1 MTKTLFSNAPARR
14 ARSGG
19 PLSWLT
25 MLLLSVSVLLSS
37 CGGGGEVPFPQ
48 PGGLRPL
55 SADFTTRKAINYSPF
70 RTDNR
75 DTEVV
80 TRENLLEDLGL
91 LAQGGFTLLR
101 TFDSSDAVARQ
112 LLEIIRDNRLNIKV
126 QLGIFIA
133 TTTTTGDQLEA
144 NLAFNSAEVARGI
157 ALANEFPSIVI
168 AVSVGNET
176 LAFGRSTPAEMAE
189 YLAQVRGS
197 IQQPLTTN
205 DVWDAFAPG
214 PGTPGMSANVI
225 NLLDYVSMH
234 TYPILY
240 ATPNYYNPWDYEQ
253 QDVPEAQRAAAM
265 MDAAVQVVK
274 DNHAAVRKH
283 LEGLGLFTLP
293 IVIGESGWKAVATS
307 DALTYLAHP
316 VNQKMYLDRMNAW
329 VEAERQTGGPL
340 AFFYF
345 EAFDEPWK
353 ATANPNFND
362 DNWGLF
368 NVERQARC
376 AIQSLYPQSQWADG
390 DCSLSEAVF
399 FPTVISQEIT
409 ADRYTIYADLPTEG
423 EQVVTPSIPFPPDLV
438 NGRGWFGFDNPP
450 NAFAGEGEDA
460 TFAFEGPHY
469 VEVATCDPASTCGGP
484 DAYGWGM
491 LATNSTRVDLNQ
503 FGASGRLN
511 FSIKTTYPGKLMF
524 GFDTTA
530 TGAVFVVADNNNA
543 DGYGYVNDG
552 QWHQVSIPI
561 ADFVAAGGV
570 FDLTKVTSAFIIA
583 DIYDRTGNT
592 ARGDTTKVFIDAVFW
607 SK

>member
-1 MTKTLFSNAPARR
+1 MKTLESLRAMRR
-14 ARSGG
+14 AS
-19 PLSWLT
+19 PLAWLAA
-25 MLLLSVSVLLSS
+25 LLIGITGLLAA

-55 SADFTTRKAINYSPF
+55 SADFTTRKAINYSPY

-80 TRENLLEDLGL
+80 TRDNLLQDLGL

-112 LLEIIRDNRLNIKV
+112 LLEIIRDNQLNIKV

-133 TTTTTGDQLEA
+133 PTTTTGAELEA
-144 NLAFNSAEVARGI
+144 NLAFNREEIARGI
-157 ALANEFPSIVI
+157 ALANDFPGIVI

-176 LAFGRSTPAEMAE
+176 LAFGRSTAAEMAE

-197 IQQPLTTN
+197 VAQPITTD

-214 PGTPGMSANVI
+214 PSTPGMSPIVI
-225 NLLDYVSMH
+225 NQIDYVAMH

-253 QDVPEAQRAAAM
+253 QGVPEAERAAAM
-265 MDAAVQVVK
+265 MDASVEVVK
-274 DNHAAVRKH
+274 DNLAAVRKH
-283 LEGLGLFTLP
+283 LEGLGLRNMP

-307 DALTYLAHP
+307 DALKYLAHP
-316 VNQKMYLDRMNAW
+316 VNQKMYYDRMNAW
-329 VEAERQTGGPL
+329 VEAERNNGGPL
-340 AFFYF
+340 SFFYF
-345 EAFDEPWK
+345 QAFDEPWK
-353 ATANPNFND
+353 AVADPNFND

-368 NVERQARC
+368 NVQRQARC
-376 AIQSLYPQSQWADG
+376 AIRSLFPESQWAQG
-390 DCSLSEAVF
+390 DCSLDQAVF
-399 FPTVISQEIT
+399 FPTVTSQEIT
-409 ADRYTIYADLPTEG
+409 ADRYTVYADLPTEG
-423 EQVVTPSIPFPPDLV
+423 EQVVTPPIPNPPDLD
-438 NGRGWFGFDNPP
+438 NGRGWFGFDDPP
-450 NAFAGEGEDA
+450 NAFAGEGDDA
-460 TFAFEGPHY
+460 SFAFEGPHY
-469 VEVATCDPASTCGGP
+469 MEIAPCDPKSNCGGP
-484 DAYGWGM
+484 NAYGWGM
-491 LATNSTRVDLNQ
+491 LATNGTRVDLNQ

-524 GFDTTA
+524 GFNTTA
-530 TGAVFVVADNNNA
+530 TDAVFVVADNTNT

-570 FDLTKVTSAFIIA
+570 FDLTKVTSAIVIA
-583 DIYDRTGNT
+583 DFYERTGNT
-592 ARGDTTKVFIDAVFW
+592 ARGDTTKVYIDAVFW